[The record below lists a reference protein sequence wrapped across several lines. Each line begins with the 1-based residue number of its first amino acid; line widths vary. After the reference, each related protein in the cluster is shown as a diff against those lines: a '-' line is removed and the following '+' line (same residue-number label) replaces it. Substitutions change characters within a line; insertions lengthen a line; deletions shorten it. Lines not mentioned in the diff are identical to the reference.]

1 MIPSPDSVDSVSL
14 PQIIS
19 TTAMDAES
27 VNTIR
32 DYANELMVY
41 VFFPLRPHEWF

>member
-1 MIPSPDSVDSVSL
+1 MDVVSL

-27 VNTIR
+27 VNIIR

-41 VFFPLRPHEWF
+41 VFFPLL

>member
-1 MIPSPDSVDSVSL
+1 MVLSADLAVDSVSL

-19 TTAMDAES
+19 TTAMDADS
-27 VNTIR
+27 VNTIK

-41 VFFPLRPHEWF
+41 VFFPLL